1 MVAKKKP
8 IAISVGRRKAAVARV
23 RMFPGKGAITINN
36 RDIKE
41 YLKLDATIAYVM
53 QPLVLT
59 GLAGSYNFAAT
70 IRGGGPMGQAGALRH
85 GISRCLKEAVE
96 ETKPTLKEAGML
108 TRDARVKE
116 RKKPGQPGARK
127 RFQFSKR

>member
-1 MVAKKKP
+1 MATKVNEE
-8 IAISVGRRKAAVARV
+8 IVTVGRRKAAVARV
-23 RMFPGKGAITINN
+23 RVKPGTGKISVNKRDFADYFTVETI
-36 RDIKE
+36 RGYIC
-41 YLKLDATIAYVM
+41 

-59 GLAGSYNFAAT
+59 EKMKNFD
-70 IRGGGPMGQAGALRH
+70 IRANISGGGLTGQAGALRH
-85 GISRCLKEAVE
+85 GIARALVEIEPELRASLKA
-96 ETKPTLKEAGML
+96 AGML